1 MVNDGEWLDDWK
13 TLCFFCTA
21 SFGYLWRYLEGL
33 RPEASYFLCRFQV
46 QWAYFT
52 ALGSKVYAAV
62 PNSTGRMSSGGAKLV
77 DLKLG
82 EFRMG
87 SNLMLQYIWHHLTK
101 LGGKRWKHPQ
111 DFMMMMIMMM
121 INYYWYYYLL
131 LLLLLLWSWWWWW
144 WSQPVYQLMERQL
157 CPRSHAARL
166 FAEDHGLSAEDN
178 HGGFR
183 QDIWRFPKSWGYP

>member
-1 MVNDGEWLDDWK
+1 MVYDWIMIGKLD
-13 TLCFFCTA
+13 LFFFCTA

-33 RPEASYFLCRFQV
+33 RPEEASYFLCRFHV

-62 PNSTGRMSSGGAKLV
+62 PNSTGRMWSGGAKLV

-82 EFRMG
+82 EFWMG

-101 LGGKRWKHPQ
+101 LGGKWWKHPQ
-111 DFMMMMIMMM
+111 DFMTTMIMMMM
-121 INYYWYYYLL
+121 INYYWYCYLL
-131 LLLLLLWSWWWWW
+131 LLLLLLWSWWWW
-144 WSQPVYQLMERQL
+144 SRPVYQLMERQL

-166 FAEDHGLSAEDN
+166 FAEDHGLSVEDN

-183 QDIWRFPKSWGYP
+183 QDIWMFPKSWGYP